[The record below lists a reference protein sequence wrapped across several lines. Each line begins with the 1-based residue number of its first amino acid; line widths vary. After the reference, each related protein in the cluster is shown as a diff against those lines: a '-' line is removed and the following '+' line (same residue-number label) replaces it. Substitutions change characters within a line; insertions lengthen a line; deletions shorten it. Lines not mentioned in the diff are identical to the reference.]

1 MRSLKGAGARAK
13 KEKGD
18 IKDIMAEIG
27 TETGIGNDVE
37 DPGRGSIIEV
47 DGRDLDQGQQVET
60 RGFMQV
66 KQVENTDEAG
76 IGPIGVAHLV
86 GEKTIVMVDMGE
98 MTMTMT
104 DEGD

>member
-86 GEKTIVMVDMGE
+86 GEKTIAMVDMGE
-98 MTMTMT
+98 MTMT